1 MYKRSLLEKMNE
13 KQMPSLGSAALHR
26 VQLIVMDL
34 ATAWCQLAS
43 NQFYYCITQQV
54 FWKKR
59 QNRISNQV
67 SSPTL
72 SPPYEV
78 TNVVSMTNDPV
89 SCKKII
95 FGVVLSPILSSLF
108 PFQCRCLLLH
118 YWFRVAH
125 FLHDS
130 IFILYSCYYLH
141 SSALCIIF
149 STTHQSNLLA
159 KKSRYMLL

>member
-1 MYKRSLLEKMNE
+1 
-13 KQMPSLGSAALHR
+13 MPSLGSA
-26 VQLIVMDL
+26 QSTINCYGSCNCMMP
-34 ATAWCQLAS
+34 AS
-43 NQFYYCITQQV
+43 NQFYCCITQQV

-72 SPPYEV
+72 SPPCEV

-95 FGVVLSPILSSLF
+95 FGVVLSPILTF
-108 PFQCRCLLLH
+108 PFQCRSLLLH